1 MIGTMAFDPNAL
13 MHDGTWLSVF
23 GVVAAFIAFYIAR
36 STIQFIY
43 SVWPFGKI
51 KALREAPKIVGEWQ
65 VASSASHLHARA
77 QVVRRLN
84 EATDALAK
92 QIIQTKLSGVAATIA
107 NFAQGIIGVI
117 MLMSYVRSKVAPD
130 TVGIWS
136 VVVLGASLFKRVFN
150 LDTVAEKAKKDT
162 DKLDALIRYGQDKLA
177 ALDARSMQ
185 GQDRTDA
192 LLLLVDE
199 ITAQLTQIINP
210 GAEVPKPPEPQM
222 PSVPAAPLQAL
233 QTQTLGPSPQSV
245 NPAIKYEDP
254 RLLAAVEPLNKDGEG
269 FKGAVGVVLTNVGG
283 SKAHNLHLEDIIL
296 TQKTIE
302 FPDNISALAS
312 GAKTHP
318 IAGTVTGFGPLQMF
332 DIAAAMMAEWD
343 HQPKALAEVIP
354 CPASATYEDFNHN
367 RFKATW
373 IWEFHPFR
381 YRQWVSRVRKQ
392 TDGWLPDTIGP
403 YLTASAIHTER
414 IPREAADNS
423 VISSASHNAGAS
435 R

>member
-1 MIGTMAFDPNAL
+1 MPFDPSAL

-23 GVVAAFIAFYIAR
+23 GVLASFVAFYVAR
-36 STIQFIY
+36 SAIQFIY

-51 KALREAPKIVGEWQ
+51 KALRDATKVVDQWHVP
-65 VASSASHLHARA
+65 SPASHLHARA
-77 QVVRRLN
+77 QVARRLN
-84 EATDALAK
+84 EATDALAS
-92 QIIQTKLSGVAATIA
+92 QIIQAKLSGVAAAIA

-117 MLMSYVRSKVAPD
+117 MLMYYVRSKVSAD
-130 TVGIWS
+130 TVGVWGI
-136 VVVLGASLFKRVFN
+136 VVLGASLFKRVFN
-150 LDTVAEKAKKDT
+150 LDAVAEKAKKDT
-162 DKLDALIRYGQDKLA
+162 DKLEALIRYGQDKLT

-192 LLLLVDE
+192 LLLLLDE

-210 GAEVPKPPEPQM
+210 GADVPKFPEP
-222 PSVPAAPLQAL
+222 PAPPAIASPAAVIP
-233 QTQTLGPSPQSV
+233 TLTSGSSPEIV
-245 NPAIKYEDP
+245 TPAIKHEDP
-254 RLLAAVEPLNKDGEG
+254 RLLAGIEPLQKEGEG
-269 FKGAVGVVLTNVGG
+269 FKGAIGIVLTNVGG
-283 SKAHNLHLEDIIL
+283 SEAHNLRLEDIIL

-302 FPDNISALAS
+302 FSENIPALAP

-318 IAGTVTGFGPLQMF
+318 IAGRVTGFGPLQMF

-343 HQPKALAEVIP
+343 HQPKALAEIIP
-354 CPASATYEDFNHN
+354 CLAGATYEDFNGN

-373 IWEFHPFR
+373 TWEFHPFR
-381 YRQWVSRVRKQ
+381 YRQWVSRVKKQ

-414 IPREAADNS
+414 IPKED
-423 VISSASHNAGAS
+423 SATTVT

>member
-1 MIGTMAFDPNAL
+1 
-13 MHDGTWLSVF
+13 
-23 GVVAAFIAFYIAR
+23 
-36 STIQFIY
+36 
-43 SVWPFGKI
+43 
-51 KALREAPKIVGEWQ
+51 
-65 VASSASHLHARA
+65 
-77 QVVRRLN
+77 VVRRFN
-84 EATDALAK
+84 KATDALAK
-92 QIIQTKLSGVAATIA
+92 QIIQAKLSGVAATIA

-117 MLMSYVRSKVAPD
+117 MLMSYVRSKVSPD
-130 TVGIWS
+130 TVGVWS
-136 VVVLGASLFKRVFN
+136 IVVLGASLFKRVFN

-199 ITAQLTQIINP
+199 ISAQLTQIINP
-210 GAEVPKPPEPQM
+210 GAEVPKPPEFPM
-222 PSVPAAPLQAL
+222 PSVIAAPLPTIL
-233 QTQTLGPSPQSV
+233 MPISGPSPESV

-254 RLLAAVEPLNKDGEG
+254 RLLVAAEPLNKEGEG
-269 FKGAVGVVLTNVGG
+269 FKSAIGVVLTNVGG
-283 SKAHNLHLEDIIL
+283 SEAHNLRLEDIIL
-296 TQKTIE
+296 TQKAIE
-302 FPDNISALAS
+302 FPENISALAP

-318 IAGTVTGFGPLQMF
+318 IAGRVTGFGPMQMF

-354 CPASATYEDFNHN
+354 CPASATYEDFNRN
-367 RFKATW
+367 CFKATW
-373 IWEFHPFR
+373 TWEFHPFR

-414 IPREAADNS
+414 VPTEAADKN
-423 VISSASHNAGAS
+423 VISSASHDVSTS

>member
-1 MIGTMAFDPNAL
+1 
-13 MHDGTWLSVF
+13 
-23 GVVAAFIAFYIAR
+23 VVFYIAR
-36 STIQFIY
+36 SAIQFIY

-51 KALREAPKIVGEWQ
+51 KALRDATKMVDKWH
-65 VASSASHLHARA
+65 VASPASHLHARA

-92 QIIQTKLSGVAATIA
+92 QIIQAKLSGVAATIA

-117 MLMSYVRSKVAPD
+117 MLMAYVRSKVSPD
-130 TVGIWS
+130 TVGVWS
-136 VVVLGASLFKRVFN
+136 IVVLGASLFKRVFN

-162 DKLDALIRYGQDKLA
+162 DKLDALIRYGQDKLT

-192 LLLLVDE
+192 LLVLVDE
-199 ITAQLTQIINP
+199 ISSQLTQIVNP
-210 GAEVPKPPEPQM
+210 GAEVPKPPESTM
-222 PSVPAAPLQAL
+222 PSVIAAPPP
-233 QTQTLGPSPQSV
+233 TVPTPISGPSPESD

-254 RLLAAVEPLNKDGEG
+254 RLLVAVEPLNKEGEG
-269 FKGAVGVVLTNVGG
+269 FKSAIGVVLTNVGG
-283 SKAHNLHLEDIIL
+283 SEAHNLRLEDIIL
-296 TQKTIE
+296 TQKAIE
-302 FPDNISALAS
+302 FPENIPALAP

-318 IAGTVTGFGPLQMF
+318 IAGKVAGFGPMQMF

-343 HQPKALAEVIP
+343 HQPKALVEVIP
-354 CPASATYEDFNHN
+354 CPASATYEDFNRN

-373 IWEFHPFR
+373 TWEFHPFR
-381 YRQWVSRVRKQ
+381 YRQWVSRARKQ

-414 IPREAADNS
+414 IPTEAADKNVTSS
-423 VISSASHNAGAS
+423 VSHNISTS

>member
-1 MIGTMAFDPNAL
+1 MPFDPSTL
-13 MHDGTWLSVF
+13 MHDGTWLSVL
-23 GVVAAFIAFYIAR
+23 GVLVAFVAFYIAR
-36 STIQFIY
+36 SAIQFIY
-43 SVWPFGKI
+43 SVWPFGRI
-51 KALREAPKIVGEWQ
+51 KALRDATKLVDKWR
-65 VASSASHLHARA
+65 VSSPASHLHARA

-92 QIIQTKLSGVAATIA
+92 QIIQAKLSGVAATIA

-117 MLMSYVRSKVAPD
+117 MLMAYVRSKVSPD

-136 VVVLGASLFKRVFN
+136 IVVLGASLFKRVFN
-150 LDTVAEKAKKDT
+150 LDSVAENAKKDT

-185 GQDRTDA
+185 NQDRTDA

-210 GAEVPKPPEPQM
+210 GAEVPKPPERQM
-222 PSVPAAPLQAL
+222 ASVIAAPLPTAPTPTSGSSL
-233 QTQTLGPSPQSV
+233 ESV
-245 NPAIKYEDP
+245 DPAIKYDDP
-254 RLLAAVEPLNKDGEG
+254 RLLAAVEPLNKEGEG
-269 FKGAVGVVLTNVGG
+269 FQRAIGVVLTNVGG
-283 SKAHNLHLEDIIL
+283 SEAHNLRLEDIIL

-302 FPDNISALAS
+302 FPENIPALAP

-318 IAGTVTGFGPLQMF
+318 IAGRVTGFGPLQMF

-354 CPASATYEDFNHN
+354 CPASATYEDFNRN

-373 IWEFHPFR
+373 TWEFHPFR

-414 IPREAADNS
+414 VPTEAGDKT
-423 VISSASHNAGAS
+423 VISPT
-435 R
+435 

>member
-1 MIGTMAFDPNAL
+1 MAFDTNAL
-13 MHDGTWLSVF
+13 MRNGTWLSVF
-23 GVVAAFIAFYIAR
+23 GVLASFTVFYIAR
-36 STIQFIY
+36 SAIQFIY
-43 SVWPFGKI
+43 SAWPFGKI
-51 KALREAPKIVGEWQ
+51 KALREAPKTVDRWQ
-65 VASSASHLHARA
+65 IASPTSHLHART

-92 QIIQTKLSGVAATIA
+92 QIIQAKLSGVAAAIA

-117 MLMSYVRSKVAPD
+117 MLMSYVRSKVSPD
-130 TVGIWS
+130 AVGIWS
-136 VVVLGASLFKRVFN
+136 IVILGASLFKRVFN
-150 LDTVAEKAKKDT
+150 LDSVAEKAKEDT
-162 DKLDALIRYGQDKLA
+162 DKLDALIRYGQDKLS

-192 LLLLVDE
+192 LLLLLDE
-199 ITAQLTQIINP
+199 ITAQLTPIINP
-210 GAEVPKPPEPQM
+210 GADVPKPPDP
-222 PSVPAAPLQAL
+222 PSSAHAAFL
-233 QTQTLGPSPQSV
+233 QTAPAPTSGSSPAPINTALKS
-245 NPAIKYEDP
+245 EHP
-254 RLLAAVEPLNKDGEG
+254 RLLAAMEALNKEG
-269 FKGAVGVVLTNVGG
+269 QGFRGAIGVVLTNVGG
-283 SKAHNLHLEDIIL
+283 SEAHNLHLDDVIL

-312 GAKTHP
+312 GAKTQP
-318 IAGTVTGFGPLQMF
+318 IAGRVTGVGPLQMF

-373 IWEFHPFR
+373 VWQFHPFR

-392 TDGWLPDTIGP
+392 TDVWLPDTIGP

-414 IPREAADNS
+414 IP
-423 VISSASHNAGAS
+423 
-435 R
+435 

>member
-1 MIGTMAFDPNAL
+1 MALDHNAL
-13 MHDGTWLSVF
+13 MHSGTWLSVF
-23 GVVAAFIAFYIAR
+23 GGLAVFIVFYVAR
-36 STIQFIY
+36 SAIQFIY

-51 KALREAPKIVGEWQ
+51 KALRQAPKTVDKWQ
-65 VASSASHLHARA
+65 IASPNSHLHARA

-92 QIIQTKLSGVAATIA
+92 QIIQTKLSGIAATTA

-117 MLMSYVRSKVAPD
+117 MLMSYVRSKVSPD

-136 VVVLGASLFKRVFN
+136 VIVLGASLFKRVFN
-150 LDTVAEKAKKDT
+150 LDAAAEKAKKDT

-192 LLLLVDE
+192 LLLLLDE
-199 ITAQLTQIINP
+199 ITAQLTPIINP
-210 GAEVPKPPEPQM
+210 GADVPKPPEPQM
-222 PSVPAAPLQAL
+222 PSVPGAPLQTL
-233 QTQTLGPSPQSV
+233 QTQTSGMSQQPV

-269 FKGAVGVVLTNVGG
+269 FQGAIGVVLTNVGG
-283 SKAHNLHLEDIIL
+283 SEAHNLHLGDIIL

-318 IAGTVTGFGPLQMF
+318 IAGQVTGVGPLQMF

-343 HQPKALAEVIP
+343 HQPQALAEVIP
-354 CPASATYEDFNHN
+354 CPASATYEDFNSN

-392 TDGWLPDTIGP
+392 THGWLPDTIGP

-414 IPREAADNS
+414 IPHGAADNS
-423 VISSASHNAGAS
+423 VISSPSRNAGANQ
-435 R
+435 